1 MEDRKMT
8 PMMQTL
14 QNAVN
19 ALQNA
24 NRLSPCPMYEEAVAE
39 MEALLKY
46 LPKEETPDEKRR
58 RACLERSMEHPVVL
72 EIMAN
77 YAHVI
82 DTECSSLC
90 DSAKT
95 PWESPPWWALSTKL
109 KEEAAA
115 IRASDPE
122 IFDTLQAPQ
131 GFSDNLPQTGAGCWP
146 LRAKVWKR
154 SSTSEW
160 VLEIE
165 GTLNGVAMN
174 CRHTQP
180 LSVAYEDVPG
190 LPAKYTSFP
199 MNLEGAAPQ
208 PSVMPVPVCWLKHGP
223 YEGDE
228 PLSVVF
234 EDPKD
239 PDCFSALGYIVEPAL
254 TGVKTAETPD
264 GVETDQEGYLTSE
277 TLRLHRENAEL
288 LKQIENYETALADA
302 LEFLAK
308 EPEWIVNDLGE
319 LGVKVNGRFFFLYKG
334 YSLEYG
340 KETDQ
345 QKDGVALHD
354 DDTPLLYRM
363 VGKVEFGETCWPVQ
377 WVTRGFREDRY
388 TQDLKFEPGLSDGKP
403 EDAQWKPLPC
413 APSCIPAVTTPTGTD
428 TEKASGSNVA
438 DTLGLVSSRSS
449 VPVGHAGGLKR
460 LKDDLATSAGLLKEM
475 IANHDCSMRAIG
487 EEAQRQ
493 GIKQIYFSG
502 PQADAINKGLSIIAR
517 TRAFLATQDSEDQT
531 KGEGHD

>member
-1 MEDRKMT
+1 MEDQKMT

-14 QNAVN
+14 QNAVG
-19 ALQNA
+19 ALRNA

-131 GFSDNLPQTGAGCWP
+131 GFSDGLPQT
-146 LRAKVWKR
+146 
-154 SSTSEW
+154 
-160 VLEIE
+160 
-165 GTLNGVAMN
+165 
-174 CRHTQP
+174 
-180 LSVAYEDVPG
+180 
-190 LPAKYTSFP
+190 
-199 MNLEGAAPQ
+199 GAAPQ

-308 EPEWIVNDLGE
+308 DPEWVVNDLGE

-340 KETDQ
+340 KETGQ

-354 DDTPLLYRM
+354 DDTPLLYRR

-403 EDAQWKPLPC
+403 EDALWKPLPV
-413 APSCIPAVTTPTGTD
+413 APSVTPAVSSSAEL
-428 TEKASGSNVA
+428 EKGMALLLWSNVA

-449 VPVGHAGGLKR
+449 VPVGRASRLKQ

-475 IANHDCSMRAIG
+475 VANHDCSMRAIG

-502 PQADAINKGLSIIAR
+502 SQADAINQGLSIITR
-517 TRAFLATQDSEDQT
+517 TRAFLATQDSKDQT